1 MKDISQKLPVRVHR
15 GNGRIT
21 VTAPMPGLSPGEIE
35 ITIMGNT
42 VLLRG
47 EKQGASQ
54 TDLDLIVNEWAA
66 GPYEREITLSNQ
78 VRGDLAN
85 ATYGNGVLVLSL
97 PTVKEGGT
105 SVRASF
111 QLHPISAT
119 RGERIGHAGHEIYP
133 VTTDEH
139 VKKHQR
145 NQARRSEKAR
155 IQRDQRPRRKRK

>member
-1 MKDISQKLPVRVHR
+1 MKNISQKLPVRVHR

-21 VTAPMPGLSPGEIE
+21 VTAPMPGLSPGEID
-35 ITIMGNT
+35 ITIMENT

-66 GPYEREITLSNQ
+66 GPYEREIILPNQ

-105 SVRASF
+105 SARASF
-111 QLHPISAT
+111 QLHPLSAT
-119 RGERIGHAGHEIYP
+119 RGERIGHTGRAIHP
-133 VTTDEH
+133 MTTDEH
-139 VKKHQR
+139 LKKHGKSSDR
-145 NQARRSEKAR
+145 DAKKAR
-155 IQRDQRPRRKRK
+155 GRRHHRPRRRSS